1 MTAVWVGGSNLR
13 SPSPSAI
20 KTIAYC
26 NPPFEST
33 TTSRVRTG
41 RECCLAQLG
50 SADILMGSGAG
61 TIPANLTT
69 PFITVAP
76 ALVVSEGRSPAFT
89 TRWLEMQIINVK
101 TVART
106 KSFAFILHL
115 GEGLSL
121 TIFLRERNRS
131 AYLVC
136 RTRLSSAARL

>member
-50 SADILMGSGAG
+50 SADILLVADAG

-69 PFITVAP
+69 PFITAAP
-76 ALVVSEGRSPAFT
+76 ARGGSEGRAPAGT
-89 TRWLEMQIINVK
+89 TRGREMQISK
-101 TVART
+101 GKPAART
-106 KSFAFILHL
+106 KVGAGRRHR
-115 GEGLSL
+115 GEG
-121 TIFLRERNRS
+121 
-131 AYLVC
+131 VGPH
-136 RTRLSSAARL
+136 